1 MWFSLHAPPTHTKRS
16 SLGGGREQPVCQ
28 GMLRDA
34 GNKTS
39 PHFPADPCSISLLTW
54 GLVAAEKQRPLKN
67 IRSSRRPLFV
77 AGAVLRWGF
86 FQRDP
91 SPPHHAW
98 PRRRSCSQA
107 QRSTRETDPHWPRRT
122 KKMSRKERNPRKTGP
137 RLEKPALKPAWKT
150 TKPKHLP
157 ESTAGTTEEGCI
169 SLPLGVTA
177 AMGGWW
183 KGAKGPSAFPRGRR

>member
-1 MWFSLHAPPTHTKRS
+1 
-16 SLGGGREQPVCQ
+16 
-28 GMLRDA
+28 MLRDA

-77 AGAVLRWGF
+77 ARAVLRWGSSSGTL
-86 FQRDP
+86 P
-91 SPPHHAW
+91 LPT
-98 PRRRSCSQA
+98 
-107 QRSTRETDPHWPRRT
+107 TRGPAEEAVLKHKVLPETDPQPAED
-122 KKMSRKERNPRKTGP
+122 KKMSIKERNHMKTGP
-137 RLEKPALKPAWKT
+137 RLEKPALKPARRT

-157 ESTAGTTEEGCI
+157 ESTGGTTEEGCI

-177 AMGGWW
+177 AIGGRW
-183 KGAKGPSAFPRGRR
+183 KGAKGPSPLPRERG